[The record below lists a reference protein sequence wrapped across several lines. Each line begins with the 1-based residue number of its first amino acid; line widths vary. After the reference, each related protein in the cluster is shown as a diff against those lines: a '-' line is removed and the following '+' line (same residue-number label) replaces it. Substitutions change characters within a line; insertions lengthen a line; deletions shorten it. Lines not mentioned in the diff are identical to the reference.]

1 MAGSAWTNQVQNQVI
16 VAGVGGGVFVYDPTP
31 GLGNLI
37 ASLTDAATDPFGNAT
52 VTGVGGYSKHA
63 GVFYAVQ
70 TGGSAGA
77 NTTSYYTAAA
87 AAGPYTLRGFVR
99 ADASGMRVISSS
111 GLIIGAGGGVGGLLT
126 GDLASGLSGGIPV
139 TLIDTSTPT
148 VGNTGTAG
156 DITATWSVP
165 AHDGDNVAKYVI
177 ETHLTFTT
185 GATSAQAIT
194 IGADIN
200 NAISGG
206 GTLVPLATLGAAFNG
221 SALSTTYDVPI
232 RLTLV
237 STAGG
242 ATSTPQITLSG
253 PLGDTSSNRLS
264 VNSANMAGHSNTAA
278 WNPANLNTL
287 AVYVQWAAAGG
298 VGQLAGTLWSEFIR
312 SGQQ

>member
-1 MAGSAWTNQVQNQVI
+1 
-16 VAGVGGGVFVYDPTP
+16 VFVYDPTP

-70 TGGSAGA
+70 TGGSAGV
-77 NTTSYYTAAA
+77 NTTSYYTASS

-156 DITATWSVP
+156 DITTAWSVP

-200 NAISGG
+200 A

-221 SALSTTYDVPI
+221 SALSTTYDVPV

-237 STAGG
+237 SKAGG

-264 VNSANMAGHSNTAA
+264 VNSANMAGHSNTAT
-278 WNPANLNTL
+278 WNPGVTNTL
-287 AVYVQWAAAGG
+287 AVYVQWAGAGG